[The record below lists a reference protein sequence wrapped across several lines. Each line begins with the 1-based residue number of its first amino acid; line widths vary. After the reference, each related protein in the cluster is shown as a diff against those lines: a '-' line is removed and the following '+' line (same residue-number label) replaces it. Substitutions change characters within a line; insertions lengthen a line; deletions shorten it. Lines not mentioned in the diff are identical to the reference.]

1 MFCSAL
7 GILHLGILQ
16 RLGCPVVLKAPL
28 WGISQYSRCPTVL
41 RASCIGTSCNA
52 QCDLQYS
59 KAHSGASCNTQ
70 GILQCSVFCC
80 VQGILHGGVLHCGIV
95 QCLGHLAVLLPPGVS
110 FWGRGAG
117 LGTVLAGSMCAG
129 TTLELGVQ
137 GSQARCFPDVILTS
151 CLAPL
156 RSAFYVLVCFG
167 LQTK

>member
-52 QCDLQYS
+52 Q
-59 KAHSGASCNTQ
+59 

-80 VQGILHGGVLHCGIV
+80 AQGILHGGVLHCGIV

-117 LGTVLAGSMCAG
+117 LGMVLAGSMCAG
-129 TTLELGVQ
+129 TTLELGVR

>member
-1 MFCSAL
+1 MLS
-7 GILHLGILQ
+7 
-16 RLGCPVVLKAPL
+16 V
-28 WGISQYSRCPTVL
+28 T
-41 RASCIGTSCNA
+41 
-52 QCDLQYS
+52 
-59 KAHSGASCNTQ
+59 CNTQ
-70 GILQCSVFCC
+70 SPTVGHLATLGILQCSVFCC
-80 VQGILHGGVLHCGIV
+80 AQGILHWGIV
-95 QCLGHLAVLLPPGVS
+95 QCSGHLAVLLPPGVP

-129 TTLELGVQ
+129 TTLELGVR